1 MAAPEASALKRLWRN
16 TIGRIPS
23 GFLQGLAS
31 FAVAAVLWEITAHFI
46 VKSPIFFVPL
56 EQIVLKAIKLWQS
69 GELKTDIAVSGIEFA
84 SGFGLATVVGILI
97 GVGLA
102 SSAIARRFFEPWISM
117 LYATPIIA
125 LGPLFILA
133 LGIGVWSKIVI
144 IFLTAVFPIII
155 NTVAGLTTTD
165 RHLIEAARSFGA
177 SPSQIQIKVRIPSAL
192 PFIIA
197 GLRLGVARALVGVV
211 VAELFGA
218 RAGLGFLILTSAQNF
233 DTAALFVGVLILAL
247 AGVIS
252 VEFLKWLEAR
262 LAPWRNEDNQ

>member
-1 MAAPEASALKRLWRN
+1 MTARPQAPSPTRPSLFR
-16 TIGRIPS
+16 RIPS
-23 GFLQGLAS
+23 GWLQTAGSFL
-31 FAVAAVLWEITAHFI
+31 AAAIIWELTARYL
-46 VKSPIFFVPL
+46 VKSPLFFVPL
-56 EQIVLKAIKLWQS
+56 GKIALKAVALWKS
-69 GELKTDIAVSGIEFA
+69 GDLQNDMLVSGIEFA
-84 SGFGLATVVGILI
+84 SGFGLATLIGILI

-102 SSAIARRFFEPWISM
+102 ASSVARRFFEPWISM

-133 LGIGVWSKIVI
+133 LGIGVAAKIVI

-165 RHLIEAARSFGA
+165 RNLIEAARSFGA
-177 SPSQIQIKVRIPSAL
+177 TPRQIQVKVRIPSAL

-233 DTAALFVGVLILAL
+233 DTAALFVGVLILAIT
-247 AGVIS
+247 GVVS

-262 LAPWRNEDNQ
+262 LAPWREEESEE

>member
-1 MAAPEASALKRLWRN
+1 MKARAQVASLTKPHPFWR
-16 TIGRIPS
+16 TPS
-23 GFLQGLAS
+23 GWLQTAGSFL
-31 FAVAAVLWEITAHFI
+31 AAVIIWELTARYV

-56 EQIVLKAIKLWQS
+56 GQIVLKAVALWKS
-69 GELKTDIAVSGIEFA
+69 GDLQNDMLVSGIEFA
-84 SGFGLATVVGILI
+84 SGFGLATLTGILI

-102 SSAIARRFFEPWISM
+102 ASSTARRFFEPWISM

-133 LGIGVWSKIVI
+133 LGIGIASKIVI

-177 SPSQIQIKVRIPSAL
+177 TPWQIQVKVRIPSAL

-233 DTAALFVGVLILAL
+233 DTAALFVGVLILAIT
-247 AGVIS
+247 GVVS
-252 VEFLKWLEAR
+252 VEFLKWLETH
-262 LAPWRNEDNQ
+262 LAPWREEENQG

>member
-1 MAAPEASALKRLWRN
+1 
-16 TIGRIPS
+16 
-23 GFLQGLAS
+23 
-31 FAVAAVLWEITAHFI
+31 
-46 VKSPIFFVPL
+46 VKSPLFFVPL
-56 EQIVLKAIKLWQS
+56 EDIALKAVSLWQN

-102 SSAIARRFFEPWISM
+102 SSSFARRFFEPWISM

-133 LGIGVWSKIVI
+133 FGIGVWSKIII

-155 NTVAGLTTTD
+155 NTISGLTTTD

-177 SPSQIQIKVRIPSAL
+177 TAGQIQTKVRIPSAL

-233 DTAALFVGVLILAL
+233 DTAALFVGVLVLAFT
-247 AGVIS
+247 GVAS
-252 VEFLKWLEAR
+252 VELLKWLEMR
-262 LAPWRNEDNQ
+262 LAPWRNEDQQ